1 MRARATPIA
10 GNTATLANG
19 GKGSDVN
26 AKPGN
31 PYPLGATWDARGV
44 KSLFSEH
51 ASVAERCP
59 IDELRRLNDDFL
71 LRVNTHRPPIDF
83 SLPFEKDGDW
93 RWQRRGATANDQAEE
108 QRLGSDKTALAAA
121 SLKLLAR
128 RHRV

>member
-19 GKGSDVN
+19 GKGIDVN

-31 PYPLGATWDARGV
+31 PYPLGPTWDARGV
-44 KSLFSEH
+44 NSLFSEH

-59 IDELRRLNDDFL
+59 IDELGRLNDDFR

-93 RWQRRGATANDQAEE
+93 RWQRRGGTANDQAEE
-108 QRLGSDKTALAAA
+108 QRLGSDKTTLAAA
-121 SLKLLAR
+121 SLKLAR

>member
-1 MRARATPIA
+1 M
-10 GNTATLANG
+10 
-19 GKGSDVN
+19 N

-31 PYPLGATWDARGV
+31 PYPLGPTWDARGV
-44 KSLFSEH
+44 NSLF
-51 ASVAERCP
+51 SVAERCP
-59 IDELRRLNDDFL
+59 IDELRRLNDDFR

-93 RWQRRGATANDQAEE
+93 RWQRRGGTANDQAEE
-108 QRLGSDKTALAAA
+108 QRLGSDKTTLAA